1 MKLPP
6 NDKLKLY
13 SLLIAGVVALWCV
26 FVMGWCTI
34 TRVYIDVPMLLVLSN
49 LVMGIVSC
57 ITTVLVGRT
66 LAQLNQPGDSETT
79 VRQTTETV
87 TTPKAA
93 LPGNI
98 EVVEQP
104 KVAVIPQEPK
114 TES

>member
-1 MKLPP
+1 MNQRPSVL
-6 NDKLKLY
+6 DYISVLTRAIL
-13 SLLIAGVVALWCV
+13 SVICVVAICCAMFFKTSSDPATLSAL
-26 FVMGWCTI
+26 F
-34 TRVYIDVPMLLVLSN
+34 LLTGTLIG
-49 LVMGIVSC
+49 GIRGPA
-57 ITTVLVGRT
+57 IKG
-66 LAQLNQPGDSETT
+66 AGPDGETT
-79 VRQTTETV
+79 MTQTTETV